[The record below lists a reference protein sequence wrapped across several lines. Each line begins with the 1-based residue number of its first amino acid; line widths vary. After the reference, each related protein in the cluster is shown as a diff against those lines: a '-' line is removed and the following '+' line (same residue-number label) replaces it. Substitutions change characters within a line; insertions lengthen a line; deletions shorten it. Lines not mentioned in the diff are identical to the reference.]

1 MFDLINSMFGWMPI
15 PLRLLTGAVFVVFS
29 VFVAV
34 AIIKA
39 IYGLLQFL
47 MNVLGGLLG
56 KVVALFT

>member
-1 MFDLINSMFGWMPI
+1 MFALVSEMFSWMPNG
-15 PLRLLTGAVFVVFS
+15 LRVLAASVFVVFI

-47 MNVLGGLLG
+47 VGLLGGLLG

>member
-1 MFDLINSMFGWMPI
+1 MFALIMQMFSWMPVG
-15 PLRLLTGAVFVVFS
+15 LRVLACSVFVVFL

-34 AIIKA
+34 AVIKA

-47 MNVLGGLLG
+47 VGLLGGMLG

>member
-1 MFDLINSMFGWMPI
+1 MFDLINSMFGWMPV
-15 PLRLLTGAVFVVFS
+15 PLRLLTCAVFVVFS